1 MAVCANCSRPAAG
14 VEILH
19 LLRHSD
25 GRRRF
30 VDRSRSRRARQPRAA
45 CRGHPGR
52 RAGTDSCGDPPR
64 RERPAP
70 RQHSRRARPDPRLPG
85 QPARRPLRASGA
97 QPDQPH
103 GRTRHGDRLG
113 RDRARLPLA
122 SGSARARH
130 QLPRSQRLNPGAV
143 STTTLPLRWGT
154 ARARTVGGGILI
166 VSGAVAIA
174 GWDDFVPPLL
184 LAGLLAHVAGW
195 SAMPA
200 DGWRRVVAVIISTPA
215 ALALLTGPRFLGV
228 LVLPYIAWL
237 LVR

>member
-1 MAVCANCSRPAAG
+1 M
-14 VEILH
+14 
-19 LLRHSD
+19 
-25 GRRRF
+25 
-30 VDRSRSRRARQPRAA
+30 
-45 CRGHPGR
+45 
-52 RAGTDSCGDPPR
+52 
-64 RERPAP
+64 
-70 RQHSRRARPDPRLPG
+70 
-85 QPARRPLRASGA
+85 
-97 QPDQPH
+97 
-103 GRTRHGDRLG
+103 
-113 RDRARLPLA
+113 
-122 SGSARARH
+122 
-130 QLPRSQRLNPGAV
+130 

-237 LVR
+237 LVRNRPLRSYPTLTFVLAGAVILARLFPDYTGMLPALGIEFGVIVASAWAARAVVGTKSSLEFGLPVAPRRRSE